1 MLKLISKEGG
11 YIMSWLWTLIVGAVI
26 GAIAVQS
33 PAKEIRWAV
42 SRISLL
48 D

>member
-1 MLKLISKEGG
+1 
-11 YIMSWLWTLIVGAVI
+11 MSWLWTLIVGAVI
-26 GAIAVQS
+26 GAIAGAITS
-33 PAKEIRWAV
+33 KEIRWAV